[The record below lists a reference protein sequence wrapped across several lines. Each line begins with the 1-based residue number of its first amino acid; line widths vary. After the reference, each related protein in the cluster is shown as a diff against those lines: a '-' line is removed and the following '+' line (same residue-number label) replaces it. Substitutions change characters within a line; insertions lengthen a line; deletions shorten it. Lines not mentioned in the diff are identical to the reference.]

1 MKQYLLIILTLIAV
15 NNMNA
20 QNIKLP
26 EPNKT
31 GGLSIQED
39 FSKRRGY
46 RDGIDSRKLSEQQIS
61 DLLWSANGVNR
72 EDGKRTAPSA
82 KDLKG
87 ISVYAIIED
96 GAYLYDA
103 NRHEL
108 ILLTTGDYRKAA
120 GGGQTF
126 VDSVPI
132 VLIMASDYAIFDET
146 EKSGKYGNVIPVWPA
161 IDAGIVS
168 QNISMFCAGNG
179 LATLTRVSMDQKV
192 LREVLKL
199 RETQHLLVNNA
210 VGYPIQGM

>member
-1 MKQYLLIILTLIAV
+1 MNKYLLIIITILTV

-31 GGLSIQED
+31 GGLTIQET

-46 RDGIDSRKLSEQQIS
+46 RDGIDSRKLLEQQVS
-61 DLLWSANGVNR
+61 DLLWSAIGVNR
-72 EDGKRTAPSA
+72 KDGKRTAPSA
-82 KDLKG
+82 KDLRD
-87 ISVYAIIED
+87 ISVYAITEE
-96 GAYLYDA
+96 GAYLYDPDH
-103 NRHEL
+103 HEL
-108 ILLTTGDYRKAA
+108 ILLTAGDYRQAA
-120 GGGQTF
+120 GGGQAF
-126 VDSVPI
+126 VESVPI
-132 VLIMASDYAIFDET
+132 VLIMASDYALFDET
-146 EKSGKYGNVIPVWPA
+146 QKSGQYGNVIPVWPA

-199 RETQHLLVNNA
+199 KETQHLLVNNA
-210 VGYPIQGM
+210 VGYPLQGK